1 MVGTQRGRA
10 AGHAGLLDFE
20 IGHEKIFKL
29 GLRQEHQ
36 ERQED
41 EDASTPLDDES
52 LSMITHAHGKSHK
65 GHHAGD
71 TTTDEEDATME
82 THDGGVTNGD
92 NNNGGDTTLETADGI
107 APDSDN
113 NGTSS
118 SSSTMMTPAM
128 GEVKDVIL
136 NGDGTKPVVRA
147 PDVKPHHGAD
157 TSKLQ
162 NEKFTQEVK
171 GVLLHGE
178 KAIKGHNKKQN
189 VDALDMGDGGDGGN
203 RGAESSLVASTSNVN
218 SSATVSGVMVGG
230 ICLLA
235 TSMYYAMFA

>member
-1 MVGTQRGRA
+1 
-10 AGHAGLLDFE
+10 
-20 IGHEKIFKL
+20 
-29 GLRQEHQ
+29 
-36 ERQED
+36 
-41 EDASTPLDDES
+41 
-52 LSMITHAHGKSHK
+52 MITHAHGKSHK

-71 TTTDEEDATME
+71 ATTDEEDATME

-92 NNNGGDTTLETADGI
+92 NNNGSDTTLETADGI

-218 SSATVSGVMVGG
+218 SSATVRGVMVGG